1 MDFFPKTFISFVPES
16 QISGRAAN
24 LNEPNA
30 AALFLKINTMGATII
45 TTEDLME
52 FKMELLED
60 IKDLLQN
67 KDGQS
72 AKKWLKSNEVREL
85 LGISPGTLQNLRIN
99 GTLPY
104 TRIGGILYYDQREI
118 MEVLERNKVN
128 PRF

>member
-1 MDFFPKTFISFVPES
+1 
-16 QISGRAAN
+16 
-24 LNEPNA
+24 
-30 AALFLKINTMGATII
+30 MGATII
-45 TTEDLME
+45 TSEDLME

-67 KDGQS
+67 NEGQS